1 MNDDVAR
8 HNQAAYDRIAT
19 AYADQTRL
27 GRSFPDL
34 REAFGARLPPA
45 ATVADLG
52 CGPAFD
58 GASFA
63 RDGHRVAGLDRSA
76 GMLATA
82 ARVLPG
88 RLVQADLRH
97 LPLARACLDGIWCSA
112 ALLHVPEEQTP
123 AVLHEF
129 RRVLRPGGHLAL
141 ATVRG
146 EGAQCEPVS
155 YAPSVQRWFFY
166 RPAERLCDEL
176 SAAQFQVLT
185 VTEGETAR
193 PWVKIL
199 AAG

>member
-8 HNQAAYDRIAT
+8 HNQAAYDQIAT
-19 AYADQTRL
+19 AYADQTRP

-58 GASFA
+58 AASFA

-88 RLVQADLRH
+88 RLVQADLRR
-97 LPLARACLDGIWCSA
+97 LPLACACLDGIWCSA

-123 AVLHEF
+123 AVLQEF

-141 ATVRG
+141 ATARG
-146 EGAQCEPVS
+146 EGARCEPVS
-155 YAPSVQRWFFY
+155 YAPGVQRWFFY

-176 SAAQFQVLT
+176 IAALFQVVT

-199 AAG
+199 AAV

>member
-8 HNQAAYDRIAT
+8 HNQAAYDQIAT

-58 GASFA
+58 AASFA

-88 RLVQADLRH
+88 RLVQADLRR
-97 LPLARACLDGIWCSA
+97 LPLACACLDGIWCSA

-123 AVLHEF
+123 AVLQEF

-141 ATVRG
+141 ATARG
-146 EGAQCEPVS
+146 EGARCEPVS
-155 YAPSVQRWFFY
+155 YAPGVQRWFFY

-176 SAAQFQVLT
+176 IAALFQVVT